1 MRTNTWLKIAVAV
14 LVPLLVV
21 SLYYNTVILSNR
33 NNAVPYQTVTTS
45 RNDMVVSGMGISS
58 LGVLSQD
65 LGLSENTIVVSG
77 SGTVYSEP
85 NITVINVRIVT
96 ETPMKT
102 ASDAYNYVVSK
113 ASQLVGELKN
123 MTGVIELKTVNI
135 GLQPIYDYSGGSRIF
150 RGYNAYY
157 QLAVTTTV
165 DKAGKVIA
173 AIVEKGGNVIE
184 SIYLTYPR
192 QVLSRAY
199 ELALEKALD
208 NAREKA
214 NTIAEKLGIKIM
226 GVRAV
231 SLVSL
236 QSYQP
241 VQYNRIYYEASAAT
255 VSSNL
260 PSAPIETTEQP
271 VATANVIVVFN
282 IANT

>member
-1 MRTNTWLKIAVAV
+1 MKSNTWLKIVVAV

-21 SLYYNTVILSNR
+21 SLYYNAVVLSNR
-33 NNAVPYQTVTTS
+33 DNNAVPYQTVTTGKD
-45 RNDMVVSGMGISS
+45 NVIVSGMGIGS
-58 LGVLSQD
+58 LGVLGQD

-77 SGTVYSEP
+77 SGTIYAEP

-157 QLAVTTTV
+157 QLMVTTTV
-165 DKAGKVIA
+165 DEAGKVIA
-173 AIVEKGGNVIE
+173 TIVEKGGNVIE

-192 QVLSRAY
+192 QVMSKAY

-214 NTIAEKLGIKIM
+214 DTIAEKLGIKII

-241 VQYNRIYYEASAAT
+241 VQYIRTYYEAAT
-255 VSSNL
+255 VSSSL
-260 PSAPIETTEQP
+260 PPAPIETGEQP

-282 IANT
+282 IANP